1 MTEEVNTL
9 VEALSSAVL
18 RIGLVLLLGIT
29 PGLALFGSS
38 FWFSSIGQAI
48 VVAIVLFAAALVA
61 IYIVKGIK
69 KIGPVLPTPS
79 MNSTGPGV
87 RTVLIAISGAL
98 IALGGDQERF
108 VPVDI
113 VLLCALF
120 VSMLL
125 ILLSWHFLKFK
136 SIARAKLERDAERIL
151 QIRLDLENVIVKNI
165 HLQNEFYDLMAT
177 YFLVAGASVFVVR
190 AILFT

>member
-1 MTEEVNTL
+1 
-9 VEALSSAVL
+9 
-18 RIGLVLLLGIT
+18 
-29 PGLALFGSS
+29 
-38 FWFSSIGQAI
+38 
-48 VVAIVLFAAALVA
+48 
-61 IYIVKGIK
+61 
-69 KIGPVLPTPS
+69 
-79 MNSTGPGV
+79 
-87 RTVLIAISGAL
+87 
-98 IALGGDQERF
+98 
-108 VPVDI
+108 
-113 VLLCALF
+113 
-120 VSMLL
+120 MLL